1 MIDISKNGAIGVI
14 SLSRKEKRNAINQE
28 LLEELL
34 KAIRV
39 IEEDDNL
46 KVIIIDSSS
55 GDFSVGADINELLKM
70 NTALAISFREKMSNI
85 VSEMINSDKIFI
97 SYLTGFSLG
106 GGFEIAQWSDM
117 IIADEKSRIGQ
128 PEVNIGINAGAGGN
142 TILPR
147 EVGYKNAM
155 YLALTGNIIS
165 AMEAKERGIIQ
176 ETVRTREEMLEIA
189 RKIASKD
196 RETIVAIKKS
206 MRRSLNFNPSED
218 MKVEEE
224 SFIKLTQNTTTK
236 ELLKAFLN
244 K

>member
-1 MIDISKNGAIGVI
+1 M
-14 SLSRKEKRNAINQE
+14 E
-28 LLEELL
+28 
-34 KAIRV
+34 
-39 IEEDDNL
+39 
-46 KVIIIDSSS
+46 
-55 GDFSVGADINELLKM
+55 
-70 NTALAISFREKMSNI
+70 
-85 VSEMINSDKIFI
+85 
-97 SYLTGFSLG
+97 G

-165 AMEAKERGIIQ
+165 AKEAKERGIIQ

-196 RETIVAIKKS
+196 SATIVAIKKS

-218 MKVEEE
+218 MKAEEE